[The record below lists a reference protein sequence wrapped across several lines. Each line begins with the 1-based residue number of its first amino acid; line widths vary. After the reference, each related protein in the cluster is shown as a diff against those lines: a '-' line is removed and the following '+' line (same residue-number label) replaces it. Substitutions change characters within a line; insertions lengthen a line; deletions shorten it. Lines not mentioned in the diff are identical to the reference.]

1 MQRYSHESLK
11 QISKQLLVTKSMND
25 EVARTVAEILVEA
38 DLMGHTTHG
47 INLLVPY
54 LDELQAGR
62 MKTTGSWKVVSDR
75 GSAMVW
81 DGDYA
86 SGVYLTERAVAE
98 GVKRS
103 EDHPVVTCTIRRA
116 HHIACLAAYMPRIID
131 AGRIGILAASDPN
144 SRIVVPFGGKT
155 PVYSPNPVA
164 AGIPAGPDGPVIV
177 DISMSVTAAGVVNA
191 HREKGKP
198 LPGRWLVDGEGT
210 FTDDPAAFGGTPPGS
225 ILPLGGGDA
234 GYKGYGLALLVEA
247 LTSGL
252 GGFGRKDG
260 ADQWG
265 TSIFLQII
273 NPEAFSGLTRLE
285 EEMGATTTACRA
297 SEPWQGSSGVRV
309 PGDRA
314 LALKARQLAE
324 GVEVADSIMEKIQ
337 SMATK
342 LGVEIS

>member
-116 HHIACLAAYMPRIID
+116 HH
-131 AGRIGILAASDPN
+131 
-144 SRIVVPFGGKT
+144 
-155 PVYSPNPVA
+155 
-164 AGIPAGPDGPVIV
+164 
-177 DISMSVTAAGVVNA
+177 
-191 HREKGKP
+191 
-198 LPGRWLVDGEGT
+198 
-210 FTDDPAAFGGTPPGS
+210 
-225 ILPLGGGDA
+225 
-234 GYKGYGLALLVEA
+234 
-247 LTSGL
+247 
-252 GGFGRKDG
+252 
-260 ADQWG
+260 
-265 TSIFLQII
+265 
-273 NPEAFSGLTRLE
+273 
-285 EEMGATTTACRA
+285 
-297 SEPWQGSSGVRV
+297 
-309 PGDRA
+309 
-314 LALKARQLAE
+314 
-324 GVEVADSIMEKIQ
+324 
-337 SMATK
+337 
-342 LGVEIS
+342 